1 MYEAF
6 FKLQSR
12 PFLAAPQTNR
22 YFPATVIE
30 NARKTLARCIDRG
43 EGAGLIVGPSGTGKT
58 LLCLLLAERFQ
69 SRFSIVLLSSG
80 RLGTRQALLQAI
92 LYELGLP
99 YRGMDE
105 GELRLSL
112 LDHLEPAAAGGEGL
126 LLLIDEA
133 HTLPWR
139 LLEEVRMITN
149 LVRDGQPRVRVVLA
163 GSASLEERFASPKL
177 NSFSQRLAAR
187 CYLESLDSA
196 ETLAYVQ
203 SQISAV
209 GGDPAQIFHEDA
221 LRRVYRASDGI
232 PRLINQ
238 VCDHALI
245 LASLGGLRCLT
256 SEAIEEAWADLQ
268 QLPTPW
274 NTAQVESDGGSQV
287 VEFGGLDDAKYD
299 MPEAIPF
306 RAPAPQPL
314 HVTGL
319 EEPLDVI
326 EDQLSKIDDAFQPAG
341 TIGSEVELDFP
352 EFGDPFSEHFAEEEV
367 VLDRYSSDVE
377 IFADVPRV
385 SSWEGQQLGSMLH
398 PLGQIPPRTSPTAR
412 QSAPPPTVQSQGA
425 PHEGG
430 RSPLPYFADSVTAL
444 TPAADPVMPEDLAVR
459 ELPVVASHQ
468 PPAGITQAM
477 LGRGKAFT
485 TGPASSVGDLEMI
498 VIEDGVVGATAALH
512 APRPVRRLEYR
523 QLFAKLRRG

>member
-1 MYEAF
+1 MYEVF

-12 PFLAAPQTNR
+12 PFLAAPHTSR

-30 NARKTLARCIDRG
+30 NARKTLTRCIDRG

-58 LLCLLLAERFQ
+58 LLCLMLAERFQ

-80 RLGTRQALLQAI
+80 RLGTRHALLQAI

-112 LDHLEPAAAGGEGL
+112 LDHIEPAAAGGEGL

-203 SQISAV
+203 AQISAV
-209 GGDPAQIFHEDA
+209 GGDPAQIFNDDA
-221 LRRVYRASDGI
+221 LRSIYRASDGI

-245 LASLGGLRCLT
+245 LASLGGLCRLT

-274 NTAQVESDGGSQV
+274 TIAQAVSDSGSQV
-287 VEFGGLDDAKYD
+287 VEFGGLDDSKYD

-306 RAPAPQPL
+306 RAPAPQEL
-314 HVTGL
+314 HVTGS
-319 EEPLDVI
+319 EDPLDVI
-326 EDQLSKIDDAFQPAG
+326 QDHLSRIDDSFRPAG
-341 TIGSEVELDFP
+341 MIGSEVEIDFP
-352 EFGDPFSEHFAEEEV
+352 EFGDPLSEQFAEEEV
-367 VLDRYSSDVE
+367 VLDRYGSDVE
-377 IFADVPRV
+377 IFANVPRV
-385 SSWEGQQLGSMLH
+385 NSWEGQQLSSMLDS
-398 PLGQIPPRTSPTAR
+398 LSRSPTR
-412 QSAPPPTVQSQGA
+412 TGPTVRPPSQPMSVCPA
-425 PHEGG
+425 LASHEGG
-430 RSPLPYFADSVTAL
+430 AAGLSPLAD
-444 TPAADPVMPEDLAVR
+444 PATMIAPTADPVVIE
-459 ELPVVASHQ
+459 
-468 PPAGITQAM
+468 
-477 LGRGKAFT
+477 
-485 TGPASSVGDLEMI
+485 GPARGRHDIAGQESPRPMNAENMSRRGSMFTAGDASPSVDLEMI
-498 VIEDGVVGATAALH
+498 VIEDERAGGTSAPH
-512 APRPVRRLEYR
+512 AGQLVRPLKYR